1 MVRPNTE
8 RSEDT
13 ILALDFDPKNVN
25 WKLVKSG
32 IKKFFERK
40 HELDESDRFN
50 LVLFRGNPSYL
61 EDFTFKVEFLLSLID
76 EDPKSINTIPIENVI
91 FMSLTFLIE
100 VFKKVGQKFFRIII
114 LTDQETKPI
123 SKEFMVQD
131 LLDITKEMPVYIDI
145 VRLNVKQGDEPE
157 NEAKIRQIIKWSK
170 GGELIYVPKPKKLL
184 ETVLETDLAEKK
196 FNEADIWEEEKEIKI
211 PDKYA
216 AFYENISEDPKMVDA
231 PGDMKC
237 MACFKK
243 VEDGNKLFKCSVCGN
258 AVMHEKCWAF
268 WSKTANI
275 GVRQVF
281 RCPICFSLLKLPRE
295 FIEEILGKVVEEEL
309 KEVVEATQQNVQVVD
324 QLELLKEKDSKT
336 APKMIESLLDSL
348 G

>member
-13 ILALDFDPKNVN
+13 ILALDCDPKNVE
-25 WKLVKSG
+25 WKLIKKG
-32 IKKFFERK
+32 IKKFFETKRAI
-40 HELDESDRFN
+40 DESDRFN

-61 EDFTFKVEFLLSLID
+61 EDFTFKIEYLLSLID
-76 EDPKSINTIPIENVI
+76 EDPKSINAIPIENVI

-114 LTDQETKPI
+114 LTDQDTKPI
-123 SKEFMVQD
+123 TKEFMVQD

-145 VRLNVKQGDEPE
+145 IRLNVKQGDEDE
-157 NEAKIRQIIKWSK
+157 NEMKIRQIIKWSK
-170 GGELIYVPKPKKLL
+170 GGELIYIPKPKKLF
-184 ETVLETDLAEKK
+184 ETVMAELAQKK

-211 PDKYA
+211 PDKHA
-216 AFYENISEDPKMVDA
+216 PFYENLAEDPKIIDN

-243 VEDGNKLFKCSVCGN
+243 VEDSNKLFKCSVCGN

-275 GVRQVF
+275 GVRNVY
-281 RCPICFSLLKLPRE
+281 RCPICFSLQKLPRE
-295 FIEEILGKVVEEEL
+295 FIEEILGKVVEEEV
-309 KEVVEATQQNVQVVD
+309 KEAIETTQANVQVVD
-324 QLELLKEKDSKT
+324 QLEVLKEKDSKT
-336 APKMIESLLDSL
+336 APRLIESLLDSL
-348 G
+348 A